1 MSFFV
6 INLYWKPSPLTESI
20 ILKRGTQGQT
30 SAILSGREDLNDL
43 AYVFWHWN
51 DPVMNIASI
60 KLTEPG
66 QTADLDSS
74 FNI

>member
-6 INLYWKPSPLTESI
+6 INLYWKPFNGIHHIET
-20 ILKRGTQGQT
+20 GTQGQT
-30 SAILSGREDLNDL
+30 SSILSGGEWC

-51 DPVMNIASI
+51 DPVMNIESI

-66 QTADLDSS
+66 QMADLDSS